1 MAREIIHIHVKAEVK
16 AEIARLAAAD
26 GRSMANYIERILEK
40 HILEGQG
47 AGNKG
52 VQTPI

>member
-40 HILEGQG
+40 HIVEAG
-47 AGNKG
+47 ALN
-52 VQTPI
+52 TTAR